1 MTLKKL
7 MEIVSAVI
15 YAAEGATP
23 EDVLERIAEV
33 TQELVGAKYVALG
46 VPDDG
51 SGFQYFKFV
60 GMTQE
65 ELTRLGHLPANHGLL
80 GHLTKT
86 RKPLRLENMASH
98 HDYVGFCDGH
108 PPMTSFLGVPIQVG
122 GQLFGNLY
130 LSDREDGLPF
140 DDDDQLLVETMAGY
154 AALAI
159 AGAQLHDQRQKLSL
173 LEERERIGMDLH
185 DGIIQSLYAIGMQ
198 VDLLRLNMNS
208 EEHAEDFARITSG
221 LNTVIEDIRGYIL
234 DLHAMRNPTIYDYFR
249 RLINRLYIPE
259 TVTVTLDVP
268 EGPPPLPPSI
278 FESVCQIVN
287 EAFSNALRHSSATN
301 LHIRMRVREDRCRI
315 EVVDNGVGFDPQ
327 QLRQHSGLGLQNM
340 QNRAQLYGGTVEVQ
354 SIPSQGTSIIISIP
368 VAHY

>member
-60 GMTQE
+60 GMSE
-65 ELTRLGHLPANHGLL
+65 DELTRLGHLPGNHGLL

-86 RKPLRLENMASH
+86 RKPLRLEDMSSH

-130 LSDREDGLPF
+130 LSDREDGQPF
-140 DDDDQLLVETMAGY
+140 DEDDQVLVETMAGY

-159 AGAQLHDQRQKLSL
+159 AGAQLHDQRQRLSL
-173 LEERERIGMDLH
+173 LEERERISMELH

-198 VDLLRLNMNS
+198 VDLLRMNIDQPD
-208 EEHAEDFARITSG
+208 HTEDFSRITSG
-221 LNTVIEDIRGYIL
+221 LNTVIEDIRRYIL
-234 DLHAMRNPTIYDYFR
+234 DLQATRNPTIHDYFR
-249 RLINRLYIPE
+249 QIINRLYIPE
-259 TVTVTLDVP
+259 TVTVTLDLP
-268 EGPPPLPPSI
+268 EGRPPLPPSI

-287 EAFSNALRHSSATN
+287 EAFSNALRHANATQLN
-301 LHIRMRVREDRCRI
+301 LRMVNTSTHCQI
-315 EVVDNGVGFDPQ
+315 EVIDNGIGFDPQ
-327 QLRQHSGLGLQNM
+327 QLRQHSGLGLKNM
-340 QNRAQLYGGTVEVQ
+340 QSRAQLYGGVVDVHSSPT
-354 SIPSQGTSIIISIP
+354 QGTSIVITIP
-368 VAHY
+368 LSHY